1 MMTANHDT
9 PNFAGQKYFRAAGE
23 HKQLAMTGFHAGEGY
38 WVTSDGS
45 TRQGTEAEFASGL
58 EAAHKVQGEGNS
70 LSRGLCLQVLHP
82 KQP

>member
-1 MMTANHDT
+1 
-9 PNFAGQKYFRAAGE
+9 
-23 HKQLAMTGFHAGEGY
+23 MTGFQAGEGN

-45 TRQGTEAEFASGL
+45 TRQGTESEFASGL

-82 KQP
+82 KQPYRPKIHTVYINAPASKRGRFLRYI